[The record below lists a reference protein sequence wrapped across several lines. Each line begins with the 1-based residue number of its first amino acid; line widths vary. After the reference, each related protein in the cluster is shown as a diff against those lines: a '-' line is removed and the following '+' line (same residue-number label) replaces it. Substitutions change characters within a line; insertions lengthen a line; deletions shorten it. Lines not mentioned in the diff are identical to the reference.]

1 MPKLLINRGN
11 FRVKEVQLEHG
22 TLAIGRES
30 GNHIVIQDSSVSGK
44 HANIVTVFG
53 ASYVEDLAS
62 TNGTFVN
69 GRKIQK
75 HTLRHGDVVT
85 VGNHQILFESAD
97 DTPAADA
104 GPERTMV
111 LNRDQL
117 EALIASRA
125 QTRSTSENAVSR
137 SPAAQPIAPAN
148 SAAKADA
155 AAKTTSVPE
164 PPPTT
169 VEPSKSTDAP
179 DSPKPTASGPARQTA
194 AAGAARPTSAQVG
207 TTPHAQRSERYEPP
221 PAARRADSSPTWF
234 LIVAAAIVLGFVA
247 LMLIMARW

>member
-11 FRVKEVQLEHG
+11 FRVNEVQLEHG
-22 TLAIGRES
+22 TLTMGRES
-30 GNHIVIQDSSVSGK
+30 DSHIVIQDSSVSGR

-69 GRKIQK
+69 GRKVQK

-85 VGNHQILFESAD
+85 VGNHQILFESAAD
-97 DTPAADA
+97 APAAEA

-117 EALIASRA
+117 EALIACRA
-125 QTRSTSENAVSR
+125 QNPSASEKAASR
-137 SPAAQPIAPAN
+137 SPTAPPIAPAN
-148 SAAKADA
+148 SAAKAEA
-155 AAKTTSVPE
+155 AAKPSAPK
-164 PPPTT
+164 PPPRTT
-169 VEPSKSTDAP
+169 VEPAT
-179 DSPKPTASGPARQTA
+179 SGPARPTVA
-194 AAGAARPTSAQVG
+194 ASAARPTPTPAQAG
-207 TTPHAQRSERYEPP
+207 TPRAQRSTQYKPQP
-221 PAARRADSSPTWF
+221 NAGRAGGSPTWF
-234 LIVAAAIVLGFVA
+234 LAVAAAIVVGFVA